1 MIKGLNGII
10 KQAQKMKV
18 KMDELKR
25 ELSERRVE
33 ASTGGGMVTVVANGI
48 QEILEIKIDPEVIDP
63 NDKEMLEDLVV
74 AAVNQALKKSQDLAA
89 EEMTK
94 LTGGLNIPGLNLS

>member
-10 KQAQKMKV
+10 KQAQRMKV

-33 ASTGGGMVTVVANGI
+33 ASTGGGMVTVVANGT